1 MQTIKLSLLACLL
14 ACAAFVTSCDKKPE
28 KKKTEGGLEYQIVK
42 DSTGENARYGD
53 IITLHITYRNFKD
66 SLLGS
71 TYAKGQPVVNKLE
84 KPMFK
89 GSIEEGLTLLSSGDS
104 ALFWIPLDSIYKGM
118 PDSLFPKHLPKGT
131 FICYGVKMINV
142 ERPEDTQKNQE
153 KAIDAYAKKSG
164 LQFNKTESGLRYAIT
179 QEGSGQKPMVGDS
192 VSVHYTGKLAT
203 NDMVFDSSV
212 PRGQPF
218 VFPVGQKMVI
228 SGWDEGLQLMN
239 EGSKATFVIPSSLGY
254 GEMGTPGGPIP
265 PNAVLVFDIEL
276 IKINKPKTDLKAK
289 K

>member
-1 MQTIKLSLLACLL
+1 MHLKQIAILACTMSCL
-14 ACAAFVTSCDKKPE
+14 AFFTSCNKDSE
-28 KKKTEGGLEYQIVK
+28 RKKTEGGLEYQIIE
-42 DSTGENARYGD
+42 DSSGAPAAFGD
-53 IITLHITYRNFKD
+53 VITLHITYRNFKD

-89 GSIEEGLTLLSSGDS
+89 GSIEEGLTMLSKGDS

-142 ERPEDTQKNQE
+142 EKPADTQKNQE
-153 KAIDAYAKKSG
+153 NTIAAYAEKTK
-164 LQFNKTESGLRYAIT
+164 LTFNKTESGLRYVIT
-179 QEGSGQKPMVGDS
+179 QEGSGISPQVGDT
-192 VSVHYTGKLAT
+192 VAVHYTGRLAT

-212 PRGQPF
+212 PRGEPF
-218 VFPVGQKMVI
+218 KFPVGQKMVI
-228 SGWDEGLQLMN
+228 AGWDEGLPLMK

-276 IKINKPKTDLKAK
+276 LKVIKQSPTGQARK
-289 K
+289 

>member
-1 MQTIKLSLLACLL
+1 M
-14 ACAAFVTSCDKKPE
+14 AFFASCDKSS
-28 KKKTEGGLEYQIVK
+28 KKNKTEGGLEYQIIDDVK
-42 DSTGENARYGD
+42 GDAARYGD
-53 IITLHITYRNFKD
+53 LITLHITYRNHKD

-84 KPMFK
+84 KPTFK
-89 GSIEEGLTLLSSGDS
+89 GSIEEGLTLLSKGDS

-131 FICYGVKMINV
+131 SICYGVKMVNV
-142 ERPEDTQKNQE
+142 ERPEDTEKNQ
-153 KAIDAYAKKSG
+153 KKSINDYVAKTK
-164 LQFNKTESGLRYAIT
+164 LNFSTTESGLRYTIT
-179 QEGSGQKPMVGDS
+179 QEGSGISPIAGDT
-192 VSVHYTGKLAT
+192 VLVQYTGKLAS

-212 PRGQPF
+212 PRGEPF
-218 VFPVGQKMVI
+218 KFTVGQKLVI
-228 SGWDEGLQLMN
+228 AGWDEGLPLMK
-239 EGSKATFVIPSSLGY
+239 EGSKATFVIPSKLGY

-276 IKINKPKTDLKAK
+276 LKVIKPKGDLQVK